1 MKSRLLQWL
10 RTGSGVV
17 ALPILVCLWCL
28 RPFIR
33 FRILIVGVHR
43 FGHLAL
49 EPEMWLANQV
59 ISPGIGRRRVID
71 LWSLGSRQSRSNREL
86 ADLWKLRLRPLPS
99 WCIGALVRAG
109 GWVPSLA
116 LERPTLSIHGPR
128 NALDRAPRQISSPP
142 SFSEK
147 EVGEFLEHGIDLT
160 RPYVALVVRDSAYYS
175 QRGEIESA
183 QSSIL
188 NADLDKFVPA
198 CSRLVTMGYQVV
210 RLGGPSP
217 QRFPA
222 LPGFFDY
229 ANSRCRTPRLDVTL
243 PSHCAFAIATQ
254 TGPDAVALLARRPVL
269 YIDVIRFSQFF
280 FGTSL
285 ATWVPVKFVVDNRE
299 QPLSARALCQ
309 TPWLS
314 AKDPGEF
321 VDPRL
326 SLVRST
332 SEEVERCVVDF
343 ALGVS
348 NHSLHLEGSAERTQ
362 LGQWQ
367 A

>member
-1 MKSRLLQWL
+1 M
-10 RTGSGVV
+10 
-17 ALPILVCLWCL
+17 
-28 RPFIR
+28 
-33 FRILIVGVHR
+33 
-43 FGHLAL
+43 
-49 EPEMWLANQV
+49 
-59 ISPGIGRRRVID
+59 
-71 LWSLGSRQSRSNREL
+71 
-86 ADLWKLRLRPLPS
+86 
-99 WCIGALVRAG
+99 
-109 GWVPSLA
+109 
-116 LERPTLSIHGPR
+116 
-128 NALDRAPRQISSPP
+128 
-142 SFSEK
+142 
-147 EVGEFLEHGIDLT
+147 
-160 RPYVALVVRDSAYYS
+160 RDSAYYS

-198 CSRLVTMGYQVV
+198 CSRLVNMGYQVV

-217 QRFPA
+217 QKFPA
-222 LPGFFDY
+222 RAGFFDY

-269 YIDVIRFSQFF
+269 YIDVVRFSQFF
-280 FGTSL
+280 FGTLL
-285 ATWVPVKFVVDNRE
+285 ATWVPVKFVVDNNE

-343 ALGVS
+343 ALDVS
-348 NHSLHLEGSAERTQ
+348 NHSRHLEDS
-362 LGQWQ
+362 
-367 A
+367 

>member
-1 MKSRLLQWL
+1 
-10 RTGSGVV
+10 
-17 ALPILVCLWCL
+17 
-28 RPFIR
+28 
-33 FRILIVGVHR
+33 
-43 FGHLAL
+43 
-49 EPEMWLANQV
+49 MWLANQV

-71 LWSLGSRQSRSNREL
+71 LWSLGSRRSRSNREL

-147 EVGEFLEHGIDLT
+147 EVGELLEHGIDLT

-198 CSRLVTMGYQVV
+198 CSRLVNMGYQVV

-217 QRFPA
+217 QKFPA

-269 YIDVIRFSQFF
+269 YIDVVRFSQFF

-285 ATWVPVKFVVDNRE
+285 ATWVPVKFVVDNNE
-299 QPLSARALCQ
+299 QPLSARA
-309 TPWLS
+309 
-314 AKDPGEF
+314 
-321 VDPRL
+321 
-326 SLVRST
+326 
-332 SEEVERCVVDF
+332 
-343 ALGVS
+343 
-348 NHSLHLEGSAERTQ
+348 
-362 LGQWQ
+362 
-367 A
+367 